1 MIQDTFKNRWIECLT
16 TRGIINTKKLKN
28 NQAKTYQC
36 PNILIRFQIQYSK
49 TLNFETESIP
59 VRGFEIQK
67 LRSPKKDNFSLMNH
81 GIESVSIC
89 EHLSVHHYV
98 LYTVLIIK
106 YRKENVSTKNLVG
119 NLSFHHI
126 FPLYNYNFFPKN
138 FVYRMFRK
146 NRYGSLTFIHSYM
159 SEPHSYTA
167 LTSSNHNQSTKLGR
181 NWKDRMSDQ
190 KKKRLHQKMPKISS
204 STRPQYCNE

>member
-49 TLNFETESIP
+49 TFNFETESIL

-67 LRSPKKDNFSLMNH
+67 LRSPKKYNFSLMNH

-126 FPLYNYNFFPKN
+126 FPCTIIISSPKTSSIECSGRT
-138 FVYRMFRK
+138 VMVV
-146 NRYGSLTFIHSYM
+146 LHLFIHIWVNLIAT
-159 SEPHSYTA
+159 P
-167 LTSSNHNQSTKLGR
+167 L
-181 NWKDRMSDQ
+181 
-190 KKKRLHQKMPKISS
+190 
-204 STRPQYCNE
+204 